1 MPPTPTDRPPAP
13 QSRRTNP
20 LVPGGWLVLGLFVL
34 AAVVLLLLPTVH
46 QVTYTDF
53 KRLADAGQLKKLTLI
68 GKDKGRGEVRDP
80 DSDLVKGLHLTGG
93 QFEVKFPYTDN
104 QNELVRYVEQT
115 DEAHRAALKKQN
127 PGDATEPVVIDSTD
141 EPVPFLG
148 PLLWTVVPL
157 ALFAAFFVFFILP
170 RLRDPVGGGF
180 LNNYIRSPAKRYEK
194 TRARVTFDDVAGME
208 SAKRELTE
216 IVEFL
221 KSPDKFTRL
230 GAQVP
235 KGVLLVGPPG
245 TGKTLLAKAVAGEA
259 NVPFFSINGSEFIQ
273 MFVGVGASRVRDLF
287 KTAKDSAPCVI
298 FIDEI
303 DAVGRMR
310 GAGVG
315 GGSDERE
322 QTLNQILSEMDGFQP
337 TETVI
342 VLAATNRP
350 DVLDAALLRPGRFD
364 RHVTVDRPTWQG
376 RLAILKVHTRN
387 KPLADDVDLERV
399 ARNMIGMSGADL
411 RNLCNEAALIATR
424 EGKNKIDQDDFD
436 AAADRVILGL
446 KREEPFGEEEKRR
459 TAYHE
464 AGHALCAILEPK
476 AHPLTRVTII
486 PRGRAGGVA
495 MIQPDEDRVD
505 RSYSEF
511 LADMVFML
519 GGRAADKLVFGEP
532 MAGAASDI
540 QQVTRLARRMITH
553 FGMSDRLGPV
563 FFRQGEEH
571 VFLGKEIHEGRDFS
585 EGTARIIDEEIQ
597 RIVTEALNRA
607 TELLSTHRADLDR
620 LVEALLMH
628 EELDRDEVE
637 QVLRGVPA
645 ADLRKAPPPPATAA
659 PEPNAVPDV
668 GTDAP
673 QPKPGLAFGV

>member
-1 MPPTPTDRPPAP
+1 MPPTPNDRPTAPAT
-13 QSRRTNP
+13 RRSSS
-20 LVPGGWLVLGLFVL
+20 LIPGGWFMLGLLLLV
-34 AAVVLLLLPTVH
+34 AVVLLMLDTTRP
-46 QVTYTDF
+46 VTYTEF
-53 KRLADAGQLKKLTLI
+53 KQVAEAGQLKKLTLI
-68 GKDKGRGEVRDP
+68 GKDRGIGEVRNP
-80 DSDLVKGLHLTGG
+80 DHETVHGLKLSGG
-93 QFEVKFPYTDN
+93 KFSVKFPYSEN
-104 QNELVRYVEQT
+104 QNELVKYVEQH
-115 DEAHRAALKKQN
+115 DETYREGLKKQN
-127 PGDATEPVVIDSTD
+127 PGDTTEPVIIDPQD
-141 EPVPFLG
+141 EPLPFLG
-148 PLLWTVVPL
+148 PFLWTVLPL
-157 ALFAAFFVFFILP
+157 LLFAAFFVFFILP

-180 LNNYIRSPAKRYEK
+180 LNNYIRSPARKYEK
-194 TRARVTFDDVAGME
+194 TRARITFDDVAGME

-221 KSPDKFTRL
+221 KTPDKFTRL

-287 KTAKDSAPCVI
+287 KTAKDSAPCVV

-376 RLAILKVHTRN
+376 RLAILKVHTRT
-387 KPLADDVDLERV
+387 KPLADTVDLERI
-399 ARNMIGMSGADL
+399 ARSMIGMSGADL

-424 EGKNKIDQDDFD
+424 EGKNKIDQKDFD

-446 KREEPFGEEEKRR
+446 KREEPFGEEEKKR

-464 AGHALCAILEPK
+464 AGHALCAWLEPK
-476 AHPLTRVTII
+476 AHPLTRVSII
-486 PRGRAGGVA
+486 PRGRAGGVT
-495 MIQPDEDRVD
+495 MFEPNEDRMD

-511 LADMVFML
+511 LADLVVTL
-519 GGRAADKLVFGEP
+519 GGRAADKMIFGEP
-532 MAGAASDI
+532 MSGAVGDI
-540 QQVTRLARRMITH
+540 QQVTRLARRMVTQ
-553 FGMSDRLGPV
+553 FGMSEKLGPIY
-563 FFRQGEEH
+563 FRHGEEH

-585 EGTARIIDEEIQ
+585 EGTAKVIDEEIQ
-597 RIVTEALNRA
+597 RIVHEALARA
-607 TELLSTHRADLDR
+607 TDLLSKHRAELDLIVD
-620 LVEALLMH
+620 ALLVH

-637 QVLRGVPA
+637 QVLKGVPPG
-645 ADLRKAPPPPATAA
+645 DLRKTPPPAASA
-659 PEPNAVPDV
+659 GPEPVKQPLP
-668 GTDAP
+668 GPGAP
-673 QPKPGLAFGV
+673 PNPGLAFGV